1 MSNNSETVSKKAKR
15 GRPKVFEPGELS
27 IARMAAPDAKSER
40 TVRNAAWAQIG
51 LRLFLTGDSQPK
63 NPQELGF
70 DGSFI
75 FDVKTDIF
83 KKTILTELGRLC
95 VAQGEDVALEVAKV
109 ICNKRMRARDAVARI
124 RQLRGTS
131 HGGGCLS
138 LTDRLVK
145 TVNDYLA
152 EHPETTW
159 AQVRGA
165 LANASDLIDESA
177 NK

>member
-15 GRPKVFEPGELS
+15 GRPKVFEPRELS

-40 TVRNAAWAQIG
+40 TIRNAAWAQIG

-83 KKTILTELGRLC
+83 KKTILAELGRLC
-95 VAQGEDVALEVAKV
+95 VDRGEDVALEVAKV
-109 ICNKRMRARDAVARI
+109 ICEKRIRARDAVARI
-124 RQLRGTS
+124 RKLRGTTKGEHCGS
-131 HGGGCLS
+131 LS
-138 LTDRLVK
+138 GRLVK
-145 TVNDYLA
+145 TINDYLA
-152 EHPETTW
+152 EHPEATLGHVRV
-159 AQVRGA
+159 AIASVSEQV
-165 LANASDLIDESA
+165 EKSA
-177 NK
+177 EK